1 MKQVYSEIPKG
12 VTDQPLFG
20 PSTTDVERLEDL
32 ARNRAFRDVIN
43 LPIIGLMSVDTP
55 VKLKGDK
62 TRATPT
68 PWTTWEEKQ
77 ICPPEDSVYKKPQNH
92 LLVIRDY
99 RAMEIIKE
107 LKHVLMD
114 TADNSRCYAGQ
125 YLDIP
130 VIDME
135 AMLQYLCSDLD
146 KMIAGEMSVSGS
158 VTQYVLTEVLD
169 HDAEFTVLLRSVMD
183 LVQELLQ
190 VLCRTVLEHPIDHYA
205 PHRYELQEVLPS
217 GGVVLRRFD
226 L

>member
-1 MKQVYSEIPKG
+1 M
-12 VTDQPLFG
+12 QPLQ
-20 PSTTDVERLEDL
+20 PTLLKDL
-32 ARNRAFRDVIN
+32 TADPRFRHVIN
-43 LPIIGLMSVDTP
+43 LPMTGLISVAEDP
-55 VKLKGDK
+55 IKSND
-62 TRATPT
+62 
-68 PWTTWEEKQ
+68 PWTAWGQKQ
-77 ICPPEDSVYKKPQNH
+77 IWPPTESVYKKPLDH
-92 LLVIRDY
+92 LLVIREY
-99 RAMEIIKE
+99 RLMEIIKE

-130 VIDME
+130 VIDMV
-135 AMLQYLCSDLD
+135 AMLEYLCSDLD

-190 VLCRTVLEHPIDHYA
+190 ILCRSVLEHPIDHYA

>member
-12 VTDQPLFG
+12 ATERPLFG
-20 PSTTDVERLEDL
+20 PSTIDVKRLEDL
-32 ARNRAFRDVIN
+32 ARNPKFRHVVN
-43 LPIIGLMSVDTP
+43 LPMIGLISVAEDP
-55 VKLKGDK
+55 NKSND
-62 TRATPT
+62 
-68 PWTTWEEKQ
+68 PWTAWGQKQ
-77 ICPPEDSVYKKPQNH
+77 IWPPTESVYKKPLDH
-92 LLVIRDY
+92 LLVIREY
-99 RAMEIIKE
+99 RLMEIIKE

-190 VLCRTVLEHPIDHYA
+190 ILCRSVLEHPIDHYA

>member
-1 MKQVYSEIPKG
+1 MVGLISVAE
-12 VTDQPLFG
+12 TPLKL
-20 PSTTDVERLEDL
+20 SDTL
-32 ARNRAFRDVIN
+32 ARPGAS
-43 LPIIGLMSVDTP
+43 PMSMWGENGFHQSAEST
-55 VKLKGDK
+55 
-62 TRATPT
+62 
-68 PWTTWEEKQ
+68 
-77 ICPPEDSVYKKPQNH
+77 YKKPQDH

>member
-1 MKQVYSEIPKG
+1 M
-12 VTDQPLFG
+12 QPLQ
-20 PSTTDVERLEDL
+20 PTPLKDL
-32 ARNRAFRDVIN
+32 TADPRFRHVIN
-43 LPIIGLMSVDTP
+43 LPMTGLISVAETP
-55 VKLKGDK
+55 LKLNGRPVNLELSPLTAWEMK
-62 TRATPT
+62 
-68 PWTTWEEKQ
+68 PWATWEMKQ
-77 ICPPEDSVYKKPQNH
+77 IWPPTESVYKKPLDH
-92 LLVIRDY
+92 LLVIREY
-99 RAMEIIKE
+99 RLMEIIKE

-190 VLCRTVLEHPIDHYA
+190 ILCRSVLEHPIDHYA